1 MHHEDIAT
9 ITSRTQLRAMAD
21 LRWNQ
26 GYKRVCCTTRAQPR
40 TSLGSFLS
48 RSASSAARGLT
59 YYRAPTPW
67 VSQQTTLPVRSH
79 TAESHR
85 SYHLQNLDAAQP
97 RQKDAHRKLS
107 FAKINAFWKNPEK
120 KWLQFSK
127 IKQNSDKIFKNF
139 QNLQKKNQQKFQHF
153 LTKKL
158 RVENGAKECIV

>member
-1 MHHEDIAT
+1 
-9 ITSRTQLRAMAD
+9 MAD

-97 RQKDAHRKLS
+97 RQKDAHKKLS
-107 FAKINAFWKNPEK
+107 FAKNNAFWENPEK
-120 KWLQFSK
+120 NWLQFSK
-127 IKQNSDKIFKNF
+127 NQAKFWQNF
-139 QNLQKKNQQKFQHF
+139 QKFAKNQQKFQQF